1 MQEFFI
7 RKDSVNPV
15 LRMEL
20 VKNGKDD
27 FHRSLINYALQDSTV
42 TFNMTDMENGLF
54 RVCGSPAEISLKD
67 GNTCESEYVLVYRWK
82 PRDVSARGTY
92 RAWFDIVFNGNITA
106 DGMEFPKG
114 NLIVPIEEE
123 LVIHVI

>member
-20 VKNGKDD
+20 IKNGKDD

-42 TFNMTDMENGLF
+42 TFNMTDIENGLF
-54 RVCGSPAEISLKD
+54 RVCGSPAEIVLKD
-67 GNTCESEYVLVYRWK
+67 KDTCENEYILVYRWK
-82 PRDVSARGTY
+82 PRDVSVKGTY
-92 RAWFDIVFNGNITA
+92 RGWFDIVFNGNITA
-106 DGMEFPKG
+106 DGMEFPEG

-123 LVIHVI
+123 LAIHVI